1 MSTLAAVVV
10 DADDDAGD
18 ADSQLFFGAADV
30 DAAVDENEFLLDDED
45 DDSSSDVGLDF
56 EVSEAAVEEGVEVVS
71 EIFPSEEDPAFQLG
85 VCFFQAGWAASF
97 GFSSTGARVD
107 LFQLGVVVVVDVVD
121 VVVVAELEDK
131 DDFQDGTFGFSS
143 VFDAVVVVD
152 VDIDA
157 DVDEAEL
164 L

>member
-1 MSTLAAVVV
+1 MTKNIRFFLDVDTWKFFWLKVEISSFRLFTSLSRLSTLELSTLAAVVV

-30 DAAVDENEFLLDDED
+30 DAAAEENEFLLDDED

-107 LFQLGVVVVVDVVD
+107 L
-121 VVVVAELEDK
+121 
-131 DDFQDGTFGFSS
+131 
-143 VFDAVVVVD
+143 
-152 VDIDA
+152 A
-157 DVDEAEL
+157 DVKKWL
-164 L
+164 F